1 MQCMKPIKIFQHDR
15 LQIRLNRYMTPLSK
29 LNNIK
34 ILIANHHVYF
44 LSHILNLITNFYL
57 VIFCS
62 HSLNGPRNQTILFT
76 YQDLATCFPSV
87 CEIEPFQLKRTGSQI
102 EY

>member
-15 LQIRLNRYMTPLSK
+15 LQIKLNRYKTPLSK

-34 ILIANHHVYF
+34 ILIANHHVHF

-62 HSLNGPRNQTILFT
+62 HSLNGPRNQTILFCLLVKI
-76 YQDLATCFPSV
+76 YLATCFPSA
-87 CEIEPFQLKRTGSQI
+87 C
-102 EY
+102 